1 MYQGMPE
8 FRNKEEYEEWKAR
21 RLKELQEKSESLN
34 PPPGHSGPPPADER
48 PVDVPQ
54 IPPDT
59 AEKGELSGIG
69 DLFKKTWEIYKERIG
84 TLISLYLLT
93 ALFFALALG
102 LFLGTGLLFSGL
114 LGGNKPVIAAGAI
127 TGALAGMIVVTWGI
141 AATVYAVVDRD
152 LGIKDSLVRAWERV
166 GAFMWFF
173 SLYGFVLTGAFLLF
187 FIPGVIFLVWFS
199 FGQFIFA
206 AENEKGMNALLKSKE
221 YVKGQ
226 WFEVFGRLFVIW
238 GVSAVAGMVPFL
250 GPLLSL
256 AFAPFLTIFT
266 FLIYRD
272 LRTLKG
278 EISGPSSAGE
288 RFKLIG
294 IATLGYLVLPLIII
308 SLMGAALTIPLMY
321 ILQSLQ

>member
-1 MYQGMPE
+1 MPE

-21 RLKELQEKSESLN
+21 RLKELREKSESLN
-34 PPPGHSGPPPADER
+34 PPPEQSGPPPSDER

-54 IPPDT
+54 PPGD
-59 AEKGELSGIG
+59 AGKKSELSGIG
-69 DLFKKTWEIYKERIG
+69 DLFTRTWEIYKERIG
-84 TLISLYLLT
+84 TLIALYLLT

-102 LFLGTGLLFSGL
+102 LFLGIGLLLSGL
-114 LGGNKPVIAAGAI
+114 LGGSKPVIAAGAI
-127 TGALAGMIVVTWGI
+127 TGALAGMIVMTWGI

-152 LGIKDSLVRAWERV
+152 LGIKDSLGRAWEKV
-166 GAFMWFF
+166 GAFIWFF
-173 SLYGFVLTGAFLLF
+173 SLYGFILTGAFLLF
-187 FIPGVIFLVWFS
+187 FIPGIIFLVWFS

-206 AENEKGMNALLKSKE
+206 AEDEKGMHALLKSKE
-221 YVKGQ
+221 YVRGQ

-238 GVSAVAGMVPFL
+238 GVSAVAGMVPLL

-256 AFAPFLTIFT
+256 AFAPFMTIFT

-272 LRTLKG
+272 LRALKG
-278 EISGPSSAGE
+278 EIICPSSSGE

-294 IATLGYLVLPLIII
+294 IATLGYLVLPLVIV